1 MEKYSKE
8 SIVTCYEADANELLR
23 PTAMLDMM
31 QEAANVDAT
40 RLGFGFDN
48 MIATNTAWVLSR
60 LHLKVNSY
68 PKWRDAIKLYTWH
81 KGAFKLFY
89 LSDFSLKDA
98 GGNSL
103 IDATTSWLIIDLNTR
118 RLSRNSELADENT
131 CIKED
136 AISEPADKITI
147 PQGAEFES
155 AGTHKVVWSDID
167 TNNHVNNVKYVVW
180 ALDIVNYE
188 DSSKLPLKELFVNF
202 DNEVLAG
209 QEVELYK
216 IRQETEE
223 GIIYYVQGKVDGKQS
238 FIIKLIF

>member
-8 SIVTCYEADANELLR
+8 SVVTCYEADANELLR

-60 LHLKVNSY
+60 LHMKVNSY
-68 PKWRDAIKLYTWH
+68 PKWRDTVRLYTWH
-81 KGAFKLFY
+81 KGAFKLFF
-89 LSDFSLKDA
+89 LRDFSLKDTE
-98 GGNSL
+98 GNSL

-118 RLSRNSELADENT
+118 RLSRDAELADENT

-136 AISEPADKITI
+136 AISVPADKVTI
-147 PQGAEFES
+147 PQGVELEF
-155 AGTHKVVWSDID
+155 AGTHKVTWSDID

-180 ALDIVNYE
+180 ALDIVDYE
-188 DSSKLPLKELFVNF
+188 VSSKMPLKELLINF

-209 QEVELYK
+209 QEVELFK
-216 IRQETEE
+216 IRQESEE
-223 GIIYYVQGKVDGKQS
+223 GLTYYVQGKVNDKQS

>member
-8 SIVTCYEADANELLR
+8 SVVTCYEADANELLR

-60 LHLKVNSY
+60 LHMKVKTF
-68 PKWRDAIKLYTWH
+68 PKWRDTVKLYTWH
-81 KGAFKLFY
+81 KGAFKLFF
-89 LSDFSLKDA
+89 LRDFCLKDTE
-98 GGNSL
+98 GNSL

-118 RLSRNSELADENT
+118 RLSRNAELADENT

-136 AISEPADKITI
+136 AISVPADKVTI
-147 PQGAEFES
+147 PQGVELEF
-155 AGTHKVVWSDID
+155 AGTHKVTWSDID

-180 ALDIVNYE
+180 ALDIVDYE
-188 DSSKLPLKELFVNF
+188 VSSKIPLKELLINF

-209 QEVELYK
+209 QEVELFK
-216 IRQETEE
+216 IRQESEE
-223 GIIYYVQGKVDGKQS
+223 GLTYYVQGKVDGKQS

>member
-8 SIVTCYEADANELLR
+8 SVVTCYEADANKLLR

-60 LHLKVNSY
+60 LHMKVNSY
-68 PKWRDAIKLYTWH
+68 PKWRDTVRLFTWH
-81 KGAFKLFY
+81 KGAFKLFF
-89 LSDFSLKDA
+89 LRDFSLKDTE
-98 GGNSL
+98 GNSL

-118 RLSRNSELADENT
+118 RLSRNAELADENT

-136 AISEPADKITI
+136 AISEPVDKVTA
-147 PQGAEFES
+147 PQDAEFEF

-180 ALDIVNYE
+180 ALDIVDYD
-188 DSSKLPLKELFVNF
+188 DSSKKPLKELFINF

-216 IRQETEE
+216 IRQENEE
-223 GIIYYVQGKVDGKQS
+223 GLTYHVQGKVDGKQS

>member
-1 MEKYSKE
+1 MERYSEE
-8 SIVTCYEADANELLR
+8 SVVACYEADANSLLR

-60 LHLKVNSY
+60 LHMKVNSF
-68 PKWRDAIKLYTWH
+68 PKWRDAVKLYTWH
-81 KGAFKLFY
+81 KGAFKLFF
-89 LSDFSLKDA
+89 LRDFSLKDTE
-98 GGNSL
+98 GNSL
-103 IDATTSWLIIDLNTR
+103 INATTSWLIIDLNTR

-136 AISEPADKITI
+136 AIAEPADKIA
-147 PQGAEFES
+147 PPKDVEFLY

-180 ALDIVNYE
+180 ALDIVDYD
-188 DSSKLPLKELFVNF
+188 DSSNKPLKELFVNF

-209 QEVELYK
+209 EEVELYK
-216 IRQETEE
+216 IRQTTDEE
-223 GIIYYVQGKVDGKQS
+223 IVYYIQGKVAGKQS